1 MRTRHPSGARS
12 TYCLPEARE
21 VRIRIDRDRRSLFV
35 EGREVHITPIEYKL
49 LLTLARSRG
58 RVMTEDQILNALW
71 GAGFART
78 KYLHTQVR
86 QLRRKIERDPARPG
100 HLVSKVGGGYGLK
113 LG

>member
-1 MRTRHPSGARS
+1 
-12 TYCLPEARE
+12 
-21 VRIRIDRDRRSLFV
+21 
-35 EGREVHITPIEYKL
+35 
-49 LLTLARSRG
+49 
-58 RVMTEDQILNALW
+58 MTEDQILNALW
-71 GAGFART
+71 GAGSART